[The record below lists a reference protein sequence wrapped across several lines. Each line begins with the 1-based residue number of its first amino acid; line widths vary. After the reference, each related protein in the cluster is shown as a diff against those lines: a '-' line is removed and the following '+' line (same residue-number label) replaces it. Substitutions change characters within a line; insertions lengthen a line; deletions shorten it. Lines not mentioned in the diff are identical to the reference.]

1 MHDYTRFTKKVAL
14 NVPINTV
21 YELWATQ
28 SGLEKWFLRSAPFTG
43 SDKVLKSRT
52 ENAAVGDTYEW
63 MWHGWGDSAVERG
76 TILEANGKDLFKF
89 SFGKAGIVTISIK
102 EQDGYTICELL
113 QDNIPPDED
122 SRWNYFIGCQT
133 GWAFYLVNM
142 KSILEGGI
150 DLRNRD
156 EKLGNVVNS

>member
-89 SFGKAGIVTISIK
+89 SFGKAGKRQSCGFLPYVYYSLRTWGACW
-102 EQDGYTICELL
+102 EE
-113 QDNIPPDED
+113 
-122 SRWNYFIGCQT
+122 IG
-133 GWAFYLVNM
+133 
-142 KSILEGGI
+142 
-150 DLRNRD
+150 R
-156 EKLGNVVNS
+156 